1 MSKDDL
7 DFANLAASSV
17 VYLKGTE
24 PIYRKF
30 LKDQNYLKKR
40 SQKVGFTNGC
50 FDIIHPGH
58 ISLLKEAK
66 NNCEYLIVGLNSDLS
81 VKKIKGPN
89 RPINNQDFR
98 MNILKSIKYVDEV
111 IIFDEE
117 DPLNLIKKI
126 LPDILIKGSDY
137 SEEEIVGANF
147 VKSYGGEILRSNL
160 VKNIST
166 SLLLEQIKKN
176 KINK

>member
-1 MSKDDL
+1 M
-7 DFANLAASSV
+7 
-17 VYLKGTE
+17 
-24 PIYRKF
+24 
-30 LKDQNYLKKR
+30 
-40 SQKVGFTNGC
+40 
-50 FDIIHPGH
+50 
-58 ISLLKEAK
+58 
-66 NNCEYLIVGLNSDLS
+66 NCEYLIVGLNSDLS

-89 RPINNQDFR
+89 RPINNQEFR